1 MEARFPEEPRFPAWK
16 IPFLQYLIAAILIA
30 LLAGYWRL
38 QITEHRHYLEES
50 ERNRI
55 RNLPIIAPRG
65 RILDRKGRVL
75 VDNFPA
81 FSVLLSRDG
90 PRKLTPATIGGIAQ
104 GLGLAP
110 AALES
115 ELAAVARLPRF
126 QPIVIK
132 KSADMQDVAFVE
144 SHRIEYPEL
153 DLIQDQQR
161 FYPKH
166 EVAASVL
173 GYVGDVSAETIA
185 KTGTRYLP
193 GDVVGKS
200 GIERQYNAILSGVDG
215 MRRVIVNSRGQEVG
229 SMTAIRP
236 HAGRDL
242 RLTLDLDLQ
251 LTAEQALGNRA
262 GAVVAMDPRTG
273 QILAMVSHPA
283 FDPNDFTHGIGRQ
296 QWQQIVKDPQ
306 NPLMNK
312 AIQAQLAPGS
322 VFKLVTATAALETG
336 AIRPDFTVYCPGYV
350 NFYGHTY
357 HDWSWVHHQG
367 HGQVDLHRAIVI
379 SCDVY
384 FYTLGKMLGI
394 DKIAYFAK
402 HLGLGS
408 RTGID
413 LPGEE
418 PGLIPTPEW
427 VEKYYRHKWYPGETV
442 SVAIGQGAVAVTP
455 LQLAYMMSGI
465 TSGGVFH
472 QPHLAFDGELAQAG
486 MDPPAVKPRQ
496 FPLSPGTVQSV
507 CSGMWGVVNEGGTGA
522 GAREPGLQIAG
533 KTGTAQVVSVA
544 LRHSAHSADYR
555 NNAWFVGYA
564 PFDNPQ
570 IVVAALVMHG
580 GESSVAAPMAGQVM
594 KAYFDEENP
603 HPASPGASPHQPE
616 LARSNQAG
624 APADAGKADLLPS
637 DLR

>member
-1 MEARFPEEPRFPAWK
+1 MEARFPEEPHLPSWK
-16 IPFLQYLIAAILIA
+16 IPFLQGFIAIILVG

-38 QITEHRHYLEES
+38 QITDHRQYVEAS

-55 RNLPIIAPRG
+55 RDLPIIAPRG
-65 RILDRKGRVL
+65 RILDRNGRVL
-75 VDNFPA
+75 VDDLPA
-81 FSVLLSRDG
+81 FSVLFSRDG
-90 PRKLTPATIGGIAQ
+90 PRKITPVMIAGIAK
-104 GLGLAP
+104 GLNLDP
-110 AALES
+110 VSLED
-115 ELAAVARLPRF
+115 EFAGVAHLPRF
-126 QPIVIK
+126 QPVVIK

-153 DLIQDQQR
+153 DLIQVQQR

-173 GYVGDVSAETIA
+173 GYVGDVSPETIA
-185 KTGTRYLP
+185 KTGSRYQP

-200 GIERQYNAILSGVDG
+200 GIEKEYNSILSGVDG
-215 MRRVIVNSRGQEVG
+215 MRRVVVNSRGQEVG
-229 SMTAIRP
+229 AMTATLPR
-236 HAGRDL
+236 AGRDL

-251 LTAEQALGNRA
+251 LAAEQALGNRA
-262 GAVVAMDPRTG
+262 GAVVAMDPRSG
-273 QILAMVSHPA
+273 EILAMVSHPD
-283 FDPNDFTHGIGRQ
+283 FDPNDFTRGIARQ
-296 QWQQIVKDPQ
+296 EWQQLVKNPQ
-306 NPLMNK
+306 RPLMNK

-336 AIRPDFTVYCPGYV
+336 TIRPNFTVYCPGYV

-357 HDWSWVHHQG
+357 HDWSWVHHRG
-367 HGQVDLHRAIVI
+367 HGEVNLHRAITI

-384 FYTLGKMLGI
+384 FYTIGKMVGI

-418 PGLIPTPEW
+418 PGLIPTPAW
-427 VEKYYRHKWYPGETV
+427 VEKDFHHKWYPGETI
-442 SVAIGQGAVAVTP
+442 SVAIGQGAVVVTP
-455 LQLAYMMSGI
+455 LQLAYMVAGLA
-465 TSGGVFH
+465 SGGIFH
-472 QPHLAFDGELAQAG
+472 RPHLAFENELTRLG
-486 MDPPAVKPRQ
+486 IDPPAAKPEHL
-496 FPLSPGTVQSV
+496 PLSSSTLQAV

-522 GAREPGLQIAG
+522 AARVPGLQIAG

-544 LRHSAHSADYR
+544 LKHSAHAADYR

-570 IVVAALVMHG
+570 IVVSALVMHG
-580 GESSVAAPMAGQVM
+580 GESSVAAPIAGQVI
-594 KAYFDEENP
+594 KAYFGEENAQ
-603 HPASPGASPHQPE
+603 PAPTGNSSRQPE
-616 LARSNQAG
+616 VAINNQRSS
-624 APADAGKADLLPS
+624 PS
-637 DLR
+637 GP